1 MQEHQ
6 VTERLIVIGGDA
18 AGMSAASQA
27 RRLQGPDELEILAFE
42 RGRFTSYAACG
53 IPYWIGGL
61 IGERDELVARAPEV
75 FREKQ
80 SIDVRTGHEVI
91 GIDTEARTVTVRD
104 LAAGEE
110 AEHVYD
116 QLLVATGATPLR
128 PPVPGID
135 ADGVF
140 GVQTL
145 EHGQKVLDALADRDP
160 RRAVVIGAG
169 YIGIEMAEAMLLR
182 GLEVHVV
189 EMADQPMSTLD
200 PEMGGLVA
208 DAMRRMG
215 MHLHLG
221 VAVEG
226 IETDDEGWIR
236 GVVTA
241 EGTLEADI
249 AVLGTGTRPF
259 SDLAADAGI
268 PIGSSRGIV
277 TDRRQRTPVDGVWAA
292 GDCAE
297 TFHRV
302 SRSQVSIALGT
313 IANKQGRIAGLNLGG
328 SYGAFPGVLGTAVTK
343 VCEVEIART
352 GLGEAAAR
360 AAGFEV
366 VAETIKGTTRAH
378 YYPDATPITIKTVAE
393 RGTGRLL
400 GAQIVG
406 REGAAKRID
415 VFATALWNEMTVDDL
430 LNVDL
435 SYAPP
440 FSPVWDPVL
449 IAARKVDG
457 AVRAA
462 GL

>member
-1 MQEHQ
+1 M
-6 VTERLIVIGGDA
+6 TKRLIVIGGDA

-27 RRLQGPDELEILAFE
+27 RRLQGPDELDILAFE
-42 RGRFTSYAACG
+42 RGSYSSYAACG
-53 IPYWIGGL
+53 IPYWIAGL
-61 IGERDELVARAPEV
+61 IPERDRLIARAPEV
-75 FREKQ
+75 FRAKQ
-80 SIDVRTGHEVI
+80 AIDLRMHHEVV
-91 GIDTEARTVTVRD
+91 GIDPESRTVTVRD
-104 LAAGEE
+104 LDAGEQQD
-110 AEHVYD
+110 HDYD
-116 QLLVATGATPLR
+116 QLLVATGATPVR

-145 EHGQKVLDALADRDP
+145 GHGQQLLDALEQRSP
-160 RRAVVIGAG
+160 QRAVVIGAG

-189 EMADQPMSTLD
+189 DLAEQPMSTLD
-200 PEMGGLVA
+200 PELGGKVA
-208 DAMRRMG
+208 DAMRGMG
-215 MHLHLG
+215 IHLHLG
-221 VAVEG
+221 VPVQG
-226 IETDDEGWIR
+226 IETGADGFVR
-236 GVVTA
+236 AVTTPQ
-241 EGTLEADI
+241 GTLEADL

-259 SDLAADAGI
+259 SDLAAAAGI
-268 PIGSSRGIV
+268 PIGPSGGIV
-277 TDRRQRTPVDGVWAA
+277 TDRRQATPVDGVWSA

-302 SRSQVSIALGT
+302 SRQPVSIALGT
-313 IANKQGRIAGLNLGG
+313 IANKQGRVAGLNLGG

-360 AAGFEV
+360 RAGFEV
-366 VAETIKGTTRAH
+366 ITASIDATTRAH
-378 YYPDATPITIKTVAE
+378 YYPDAQPITIKVVAE
-393 RGTGRLL
+393 QGTGRLI

-415 VFATALWNEMTVDDL
+415 VFATALWNAMTVDDL

-449 IAARKVDG
+449 IAARK
-457 AVRAA
+457 AA
-462 GL
+462 GALQR

>member
-1 MQEHQ
+1 M
-6 VTERLIVIGGDA
+6 TERLVVIGGDA

-27 RRLQGPDELEILAFE
+27 RRLKGPEELEILAFE
-42 RGRFTSYAACG
+42 RGSFTSYAACG

-61 IGERDELVARAPEV
+61 IDERDELVARAPEV
-75 FREKQ
+75 FRERQ
-80 SIDVRTGHEVI
+80 SIDVRTGHEVVA
-91 GIDTEARTVTVRD
+91 IDTDARTVVVED
-104 LAAGEE
+104 LAAGERT
-110 AEHVYD
+110 AHGYD
-116 QLLVATGATPLR
+116 QLLIATGATPLR

-145 EHGQKVLDALADRDP
+145 DHGQRVLDALAERQP

-189 EMADQPMSTLD
+189 EMAEQPMSTLD
-200 PEMGGLVA
+200 PEIGAKVA

-226 IETDDEGWIR
+226 IETGEDGWLR
-236 GVVTA
+236 AVRTA

-259 SDLAADAGI
+259 SDLARDAGV
-268 PIGSSRGIV
+268 PIGPSQGIV
-277 TDRRQRTPVDGVWAA
+277 TDRRQRTPVEGVWAA

-302 SRSQVSIALGT
+302 AQQPVSIALGT

-328 SYGAFPGVLGTAVTK
+328 SYAAFPGVLGTAITK

-352 GLGEAAAR
+352 GLGEQAAR
-360 AAGFEV
+360 DAGFAPV
-366 VAETIKGTTRAH
+366 VATIDGTTRAH
-378 YYPDATPITIKTVAE
+378 YYPDAKPITIRTVAE
-393 RGTGRLL
+393 QGTGRLL
-400 GAQIVG
+400 GAQLIG
-406 REGAAKRID
+406 EEGAAKRID
-415 VFATALWNEMTVDDL
+415 TFATALWNEMTVEEL

-449 IAARKVDG
+449 IAARRADS
-457 AVRAA
+457 AVRRH
-462 GL
+462 G

>member
-1 MQEHQ
+1 M
-6 VTERLIVIGGDA
+6 TERLIVIGGDA

-27 RRLQGPDELEILAFE
+27 RRLKGPDELEIVAFE
-42 RGRFTSYAACG
+42 RGRYTSYAACG

-61 IGERDELVARAPEV
+61 IDEQEALVARAPEV

-80 SIDVRTGHEVI
+80 SIDVRTGHEVV
-91 GIDTEARTVTVRD
+91 GIDTDARTVTVRD
-104 LAAGEE
+104 LDAGEE
-110 AEHVYD
+110 SEHGYD
-116 QLLVATGATPLR
+116 QLLIATGATPVR

-145 EHGQKVLDALADRDP
+145 DHGQQVLDALEARDP

-189 EMADQPMSTLD
+189 EMASRPMSTLD
-200 PEMGGLVA
+200 PELGELIA

-226 IETDDEGWIR
+226 VETGADGWIR
-236 GVVTA
+236 GVVTGA
-241 EGTLEADI
+241 GTLEADI
-249 AVLGTGTRPF
+249 AVLGTGTRPY
-259 SDLAADAGI
+259 SDLALEAGV
-268 PIGSSRGIV
+268 PIGPSRGIV
-277 TDRRQRTPVDGVWAA
+277 TDRRQRTPVAGVWAA

-302 SRSQVSIALGT
+302 SRSPVSIALGT

-328 SYGAFPGVLGTAVTK
+328 SYSAFPGVLGTAVTK

-352 GLGEAAAR
+352 GLGEASAA
-360 AAGFEV
+360 AAGFQT
-366 VAETIKGTTRAH
+366 VAETITGTTRAH
-378 YYPDATPITIKTVAE
+378 YYPDATPITIKAVAE

-415 VFATALWNEMTVDDL
+415 VFATALWNDMTVDDL

-457 AVRAA
+457 AVRSA

>member
-1 MQEHQ
+1 M
-6 VTERLIVIGGDA
+6 TERLVVIGGDA

-27 RRLQGPDELEILAFE
+27 RRLKGPDELEILAFE
-42 RGRFTSYAACG
+42 RGSFTSYAACG

-61 IGERDELVARAPEV
+61 VDARDDLVARAPEV
-75 FREKQ
+75 FRDKQ
-80 SIDVRTGHEVI
+80 AIEVHTGHEVV
-91 GIDTEARTVTVRD
+91 GIDTAARTVVVDD
-104 LAAGEE
+104 LEAGERS
-110 AEHVYD
+110 EHGYD
-116 QLLVATGATPLR
+116 QLLIATGATPLR

-135 ADGVF
+135 TEGVF

-145 EHGQKVLDALADRDP
+145 DHGQQVLDALSSRQP
-160 RRAVVIGAG
+160 QRAVVIGAG

-189 EMADQPMSTLD
+189 EMVEQPMSTLD
-200 PEMGGLVA
+200 PPIGAKVA

-215 MHLHLG
+215 IHLHLG

-226 IETDDEGWIR
+226 IEAGEDGWIR
-236 GVVTA
+236 AVHTA
-241 EGTLEADI
+241 EGTLDADI

-259 SDLAADAGI
+259 SDLARDAGV
-268 PIGSSRGIV
+268 PIGPSRGIV

-302 SRSQVSIALGT
+302 AQQPVSIALGT

-328 SYGAFPGVLGTAVTK
+328 TYAAFPGVLGTAITK
-343 VCEVEIART
+343 VCDVEIART
-352 GLGEAAAR
+352 GLGEQAAR
-360 AAGFEV
+360 EAGFEPV
-366 VAETIKGTTRAH
+366 VATIDGTTRAH
-378 YYPDATPITIKTVAE
+378 YYPDAKPITIRTIAE
-393 RGTGRLL
+393 HGTGRLL
-400 GAQIVG
+400 GAQLIG
-406 REGAAKRID
+406 EEGAAKRID
-415 VFATALWNEMTVDDL
+415 TFATALWNEMTVEEL

-449 IAARKVDG
+449 IAARRADS

-462 GL
+462 D

>member
-1 MQEHQ
+1 M
-6 VTERLIVIGGDA
+6 TERLVVIGGDA

-27 RRLQGPDELEILAFE
+27 RRLRGPDELEILAFE
-42 RGRFTSYAACG
+42 RGGFTSYAACG
-53 IPYWIGGL
+53 IPYWVAGL
-61 IGERDELVARAPEV
+61 IPERDRLIARAPEV
-75 FREKQ
+75 FRDKQ
-80 SIDVRTGHEVI
+80 AIDVRTGHEVVA
-91 GIDTEARTVTVRD
+91 IDTAARSVTVRD
-104 LAAGEE
+104 LAAGTQTD
-110 AEHVYD
+110 HGYD
-116 QLLVATGATPLR
+116 QLLVATGATPVR

-145 EHGQKVLDALADRDP
+145 DHGQALLDALRDRAP
-160 RRAVVIGAG
+160 QRAVVIGAG

-189 EMADQPMSTLD
+189 ELAEAPMSTID
-200 PEMGGLVA
+200 PELGGRVA
-208 DAMRRMG
+208 DAMRAMG
-215 MHLHLG
+215 IQLHLG
-221 VAVEG
+221 VGVQAVETDG
-226 IETDDEGWIR
+226 TGWVRAVATDDGRLETDL
-236 GVVTA
+236 V
-241 EGTLEADI
+241 
-249 AVLGTGTRPF
+249 VLGTGTRPF
-259 SDLAADAGI
+259 SDLARDAGV
-268 PIGSSRGIV
+268 PIGPSRGIV
-277 TDRRQRTPVDGVWAA
+277 TDRRQATPVDGVWAA

-302 SRSQVSIALGT
+302 ARQPVSIALGT

-343 VCEVEIART
+343 VCELEIART
-352 GLGEAAAR
+352 GLGEQAAH
-360 AAGFEV
+360 AAGFEPV
-366 VAETIKGTTRAH
+366 TATVDATTRAH
-378 YYPDATPITIKTVAE
+378 YYPDAQPIAIKVVAE

-415 VFATALWNEMTVDDL
+415 VLATALWNEMSVDEL

-449 IAARKVDG
+449 TAARQAAG
-457 AVRAA
+457 AVSRA
-462 GL
+462 G

>member
-1 MQEHQ
+1 M
-6 VTERLIVIGGDA
+6 TERLVVIGGDA

-27 RRLQGPDELEILAFE
+27 RRLKGPEELEILVFE

-53 IPYWIGGL
+53 IPYWIAGL
-61 IGERDELVARAPEV
+61 IDERDELVARAPEV

-80 SIDVRTGHEVI
+80 AIDVRTAHEVVS
-91 GIDTEARTVTVRD
+91 IDTDARTVAVDD
-104 LAAGEE
+104 LDAGTRS
-110 AEHVYD
+110 EHGYD
-116 QLLVATGATPLR
+116 QLLIATGATPLR

-135 ADGVF
+135 AEGVF

-145 EHGQKVLDALADRDP
+145 EHGQRVLDAMDERRP
-160 RRAVVIGAG
+160 ERAVVIGAG

-189 EMADQPMSTLD
+189 EMAAQPMSTLD
-200 PEMGGLVA
+200 PEIGAKVAEAMG
-208 DAMRRMG
+208 RMG
-215 MHLHLG
+215 IHLHLG

-226 IETDDEGWIR
+226 IETGDDGWIR
-236 GVVTA
+236 AVRTG
-241 EGTLEADI
+241 EGTLDADI

-259 SDLAADAGI
+259 SDLAAEAGV
-268 PIGSSRGIV
+268 PIGPSRGIV
-277 TDRRQRTPVDGVWAA
+277 TDRRQRTPVEGVWAA

-302 SRSQVSIALGT
+302 SRQPVSIALGT

-328 SYGAFPGVLGTAVTK
+328 SYGGFPGVLGTAITK

-352 GLGEAAAR
+352 GLGEQAAR
-360 AAGFEV
+360 DAGFEPV
-366 VAETIKGTTRAH
+366 VATIDGLTRAH
-378 YYPDATPITIKTVAE
+378 YYPDAKPITIRTIAE

-400 GAQIVG
+400 GAQLIG
-406 REGAAKRID
+406 EEGAAKRID
-415 VFATALWNEMTVDDL
+415 TFATALWNEMAVEEL

-449 IAARKVDG
+449 IAARRADS
-457 AVRAA
+457 AVRSA
-462 GL
+462 G